1 MSKLP
6 KDFLKKIINAEYFEK
21 FDIHE
26 KRWVKVP
33 VEAKH
38 PGVQR
43 LKEMMIA
50 EIEINVIR
58 EAMELGLIFPND
70 RDYD

>member
-6 KDFLKKIINAEYFEK
+6 KDFLEKIMNAEYFEK
-21 FDIHE
+21 FDIHS
-26 KRWVKVP
+26 KSWIKVP

-58 EAMELGLIFPND
+58 EAMELGLILPKD